1 MGGIAMLHILVAED
15 DANQRKMM
23 CAFLQLNGY
32 QPCPAADGEEA
43 LERLADCHID
53 MAICDIMMP
62 RMDGYELIERLR
74 LYDKNLPILMVTA
87 KGDFSD
93 KQLAF
98 LAGAD
103 DYMVKPVDLDEMLLR
118 VKALFRRANI
128 QADRQIQIGNV
139 SLDGVQWLCM
149 VNGEKIHMPKKEFAL
164 LFMLLSY
171 PGQLLTR
178 RQLMD
183 EVWGVSCETDERTVD
198 VHIKRLRERLKG
210 VTDFA
215 IVTERG
221 LGYRAEVRHD

>member
-1 MGGIAMLHILVAED
+1 MPRILVAED
-15 DANQRKMM
+15 DKSQRKMM

-32 QPCPAADGEEA
+32 LPCGAADGVEA
-43 LERLADCHID
+43 LEKLGENNID
-53 MAICDIMMP
+53 LAICDIMMP
-62 RMDGYELIERLR
+62 RMDGYQLLEQLR
-74 LYDKNLPILMVTA
+74 LYDRQMPILMVTA

-118 VKALFRRANI
+118 VKALLRRANI
-128 QADRQIQIGNV
+128 QAERLITIGGTV
-139 SLDGVQWLCM
+139 LDGAAWTLTVK
-149 VNGEKIHMPKKEFAL
+149 GETRRLPKKEFAL
-164 LFMLLSY
+164 LFMLLSH

-198 VHIKRLRERLKG
+198 VHIRRLRERLMD
-210 VTDFA
+210 VQDFA

-221 LGYRAEVRHD
+221 LGYRAEARHG

>member
-1 MGGIAMLHILVAED
+1 MLRILVAED

-32 QPCPAADGEEA
+32 LTCGAADGLEA
-43 LERLADCHID
+43 LEKLNESKID
-53 MAICDIMMP
+53 LAICDIMMP
-62 RMDGYELIERLR
+62 KMDGYQLLEQLR
-74 LYDKNLPILMVTA
+74 LYDRHLPILMVTA

-118 VKALFRRANI
+118 VKALLRRANI
-128 QADRQIQIGNV
+128 QAERLIRVGRTV
-139 SLDGVQWLCM
+139 LDGVAWTLSVAGQDRRL
-149 VNGEKIHMPKKEFAL
+149 PKKEFAL

-183 EVWGVSCETDERTVD
+183 EVWGVTCETDERTVD
-198 VHIKRLRERLKG
+198 VHIRRLRERLKD
-210 VTDFA
+210 VEDFA

-221 LGYRAEVRHD
+221 LGYRAEVRHG